1 MCSLLGG
8 CISLGEKCLVW
19 DTIERYLT
27 IFSLTSCK
35 DAKIDVLLL
44 FLCFEN
50 KARQLSCGA
59 KVQVQCR
66 GLNEDDF
73 HEFDSISE

>member
-8 CISLGEKCLVW
+8 CISLGKICLVW
-19 DTIERYLT
+19 DTIDRYLT
-27 IFSLTSCK
+27 IYSLTSCK

-50 KARQLSCGA
+50 KARQLSAGQ
-59 KVQVQCR
+59 KFKYVE
-66 GLNEDDF
+66 GLMKMIF
-73 HEFDSISE
+73 TSSTQ